1 MDVDVILQGDVLER
15 LRELPGESVDCV
27 VTSPPYWA
35 LRDYG
40 VEGQLGLEPTV
51 EEYIEKLC
59 LVFDEVKRVLKKS
72 GTCWV
77 NLGDTYA
84 CAPAGN
90 FGPDMP
96 FPGTGTGYR
105 ENKPEMDFKRS
116 GLQPKCLV
124 GVPERFSLAMRDR
137 GWILR
142 NEIIWHKP
150 NCMPSSAKDRFTV
163 DFEKMFFFVKSKK
176 YWFDQPKEELITNEN
191 RAHGVV
197 RNRELKYEGKYK
209 QDQVGNRQYTGFN
222 ARYQSPTIGK
232 TKRSVWTITTQP
244 YPEAHFATFP
254 EALVET
260 PIKAGCPE
268 FVCKK
273 CGVPREKIMKP
284 TEEYAKFLGKGY
296 HEHNNDEQEGFGQPK
311 KDGFKTMN
319 AEYRM
324 TGYTDCG
331 CKVGFDGG
339 VVLDPFFGSGTVG
352 VVAMK
357 NNRHFVGIELNPE
370 YVVLVEKR
378 LKPFLEQRKLPEVL
392 EE

>member
-273 CGVPREKIMKP
+273 CGKARFPILKP
-284 TEEYAKFLGKGY
+284 SEEYAKNLGKSWHN
-296 HEHNNDEQEGFGQPK
+296 HENDAVRGNSRKGLGHLK
-311 KDGFKTMN
+311 GISAD
-319 AEYRM
+319 YR
-324 TGYTDCG
+324 TVGYTSCN
-331 CKVGFDGG
+331 CNAGFEGG
-339 VVLDPFFGSGTVG
+339 ICLDPFIGAGTTALVALKQNKRFIG
-352 VVAMK
+352 FEINKEYIKIAMK
-357 NNRHFVGIELNPE
+357 RI
-370 YVVLVEKR
+370 
-378 LKPFLEQRKLPEVL
+378 KPFLEQTKLI
-392 EE
+392 

>member
-1 MDVDVILQGDVLER
+1 SIMLE
-15 LRELPGESVDCV
+15 LHPSKIPED
-27 VTSPPYWA
+27 
-35 LRDYG
+35 
-40 VEGQLGLEPTV
+40 
-51 EEYIEKLC
+51 
-59 LVFDEVKRVLKKS
+59 LKK
-72 GTCWV
+72 
-77 NLGDTYA
+77 YFK
-84 CAPAGN
+84 PKRKY
-90 FGPDMP
+90 GP
-96 FPGTGTGYR
+96 
-105 ENKPEMDFKRS
+105 
-116 GLQPKCLV
+116 
-124 GVPERFSLAMRDR
+124 
-137 GWILR
+137 WILR
-142 NEIIWHKP
+142 NSIIWYKRNPIP
-150 NCMPSSAKDRFTV
+150 NSAKDRFTT
-163 DFEKMFFFVKSKK
+163 DFEYIFFFVKSRK
-176 YWFDQPKEELITNEN
+176 YFFEQQLEPYAE
-191 RAHGVV
+191 A
-197 RNRELKYEGKYK
+197 
-209 QDQVGNRQYTGFN
+209 
-222 ARYQSPTIGK
+222 TINDDRFGK
-232 TKRSVWTITTQP
+232 TDLNITTIKEGYEEAGAQDP
-244 YPEAHFATFP
+244 IEMKKRIFGKGLTLGRNKRCVWDVTTKSFPEAHFAVYP
-254 EALVET
+254 EKLIET

-268 FVCKK
+268 FVCVK